1 MRINPLSRTL
11 EKKVHINMFV
21 NAILSVV
28 LVGIGLY
35 ANKDNKHLSTQ
46 LSSSFLAIIV
56 LLSGIG
62 INIVRALDKL
72 AK

>member
-1 MRINPLSRTL
+1 M
-11 EKKVHINMFV
+11 HIAMLA
-21 NAILSVV
+21 NAVVSVV

-35 ANKDNKHLSTQ
+35 ANKDNKHLSAQ

-56 LLSGIG
+56 LLFGIG
-62 INIVRALDKL
+62 IDIVRTLDKL